1 MCCPCVDCGNKKEYS
16 SWKILHSHLLQKG
29 FMPSYNCWTKH
40 GERGVIMEDNEE
52 EEEDEAEA
60 EGTREADDEEASDEP
75 DDDLRRA
82 IVDAHREVE
91 SVNEKRKLKGMLKDH
106 KKKLYPNCKDENIKL
121 GTTLEL
127 LQWKAETG
135 LSDKGF
141 EKLLKIIKKKLPKD
155 NELPDS
161 TYEAKKV
168 LYPLGL
174 EVQKI
179 HACINDYILYRGEEY
194 ENLEACPVC
203 TALRYK
209 IR

>member
-1 MCCPCVDCGNKKEYS
+1 M
-16 SWKILHSHLLQKG
+16 I
-29 FMPSYNCWTKH
+29 T
-40 GERGVIMEDNEE
+40 
-52 EEEDEAEA
+52 
-60 EGTREADDEEASDEP
+60 
-75 DDDLRRA
+75 
-82 IVDAHREVE
+82 
-91 SVNEKRKLKGMLKDH
+91 
-106 KKKLYPNCKDENIKL
+106 KKKLYPNCEDGNTKL
-121 GTTLEL
+121 RTTLEL

-135 LSDKGF
+135 LSDKRF
-141 EKLLKIIKKKLPKD
+141 EKLLKIMKKKLPKH
-155 NELPDS
+155 NKLPGS

-209 IR
+209 IRRDDPGDVDGEPPGRGFLPRSCGMLL

>member
-1 MCCPCVDCGNKKEYS
+1 
-16 SWKILHSHLLQKG
+16 
-29 FMPSYNCWTKH
+29 
-40 GERGVIMEDNEE
+40 
-52 EEEDEAEA
+52 
-60 EGTREADDEEASDEP
+60 
-75 DDDLRRA
+75 
-82 IVDAHREVE
+82 
-91 SVNEKRKLKGMLKDH
+91 
-106 KKKLYPNCKDENIKL
+106 LYPDCEDENIKL
-121 GTTLEL
+121 GITLEL

-141 EKLLKIIKKKLPKD
+141 EKLLKIMKKKLPKD

-168 LYPLGL
+168 LCPLGL

-179 HACINDYILYRGEEY
+179 HACINECILYRGEEY

-209 IR
+209 IRRDDPSRHRHADRVAEVPPRERRLQIVGEKPIVDRPPAATRGRRGMHVHTNSRQHAHAQALSRQHVQTPSSRSKPAS